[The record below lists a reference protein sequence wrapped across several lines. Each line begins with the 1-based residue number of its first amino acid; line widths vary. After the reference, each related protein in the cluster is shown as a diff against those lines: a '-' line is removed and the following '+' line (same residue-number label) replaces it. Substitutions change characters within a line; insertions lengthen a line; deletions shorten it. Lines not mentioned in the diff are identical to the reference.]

1 VKGTIRLKCRECG
14 REHPPIQAYACEDCF
29 GPLDVVYD
37 YDQIHLNKSVIQSR
51 PRTLWRYFNLLPIED
66 PSNIVDLSA
75 GWTPLH
81 KSRGLAEFL
90 GLKNLYIKNDTVN
103 PTYSFKDRPASIAVS
118 KTLEFGAKAI
128 GCASTGNLAAAIA
141 AHAAKAGIK
150 CYVFIPRGVE
160 ASKIAQTS
168 VFGAEIIAIKGT
180 YDDANR
186 LAAQAAEAYGLILA
200 NINIRPYY
208 VEGSKTL
215 TYEVCE
221 QLNWNLPD
229 HVIVPAASGA
239 LVCAT
244 SKAFKEL
251 QKLNLVK
258 EGKVKISLA
267 QPGGCSP
274 IVDAFK
280 SGAND
285 VTPVE
290 KPDTIAKSLAIGD
303 PGDGIY
309 ALRVVRESGGTAE
322 YATNEEIIEATLL
335 LAKTEGIYAE
345 PAGSITVA
353 VLKKLVETGKIA
365 PDDVVVCY
373 VTGSGLKT
381 PEIIVDAALK
391 PIEIEPTLRMLE
403 KVIKKV

>member
-1 VKGTIRLKCRECG
+1 
-14 REHPPIQAYACEDCF
+14 
-29 GPLDVVYD
+29 
-37 YDQIHLNKSVIQSR
+37 
-51 PRTLWRYFNLLPIED
+51 
-66 PSNIVDLSA
+66 
-75 GWTPLH
+75 
-81 KSRGLAEFL
+81 
-90 GLKNLYIKNDTVN
+90 
-103 PTYSFKDRPASIAVS
+103 
-118 KTLEFGAKAI
+118 
-128 GCASTGNLAAAIA
+128 
-141 AHAAKAGIK
+141 
-150 CYVFIPRGVE
+150 
-160 ASKIAQTS
+160 
-168 VFGAEIIAIKGT
+168 
-180 YDDANR
+180 
-186 LAAQAAEAYGLILA
+186 
-200 NINIRPYY
+200 
-208 VEGSKTL
+208 
-215 TYEVCE
+215 
-221 QLNWNLPD
+221 LNWNQPD

-251 QKLNLVK
+251 QKLNLVR

-280 SGAND
+280 SGASD

-353 VLKKLVETGKIA
+353 VLKKLVEAGKIT

-381 PEIIVDAALK
+381 PEIIVNAAPN
-391 PIEIEPTLRMLE
+391 PIEIEPTLRALE
-403 KVIKKV
+403 KVIKEV